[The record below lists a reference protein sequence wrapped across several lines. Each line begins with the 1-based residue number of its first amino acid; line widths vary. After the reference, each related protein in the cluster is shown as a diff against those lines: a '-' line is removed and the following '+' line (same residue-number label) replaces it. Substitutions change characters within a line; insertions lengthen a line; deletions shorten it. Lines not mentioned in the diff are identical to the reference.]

1 MPTHLSDPAQLT
13 LADQRRELAA
23 VLAAG
28 LLRLR
33 QPAAGAE
40 FLPVHAPQKLPE
52 STSNE
57 LATVP
62 ERSVTGHAD

>member
-1 MPTHLSDPAQLT
+1 MPTHLPDSADFSP
-13 LADQRRELAA
+13 ADQRRELAA

-33 QPAAGAE
+33 QPAAAAE
-40 FLPVHAPQKLPE
+40 LLPVHAPQKLPE